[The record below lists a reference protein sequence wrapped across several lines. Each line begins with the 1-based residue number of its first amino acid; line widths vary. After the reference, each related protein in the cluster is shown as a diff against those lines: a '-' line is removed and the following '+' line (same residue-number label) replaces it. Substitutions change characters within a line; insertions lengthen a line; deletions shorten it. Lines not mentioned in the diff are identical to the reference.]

1 MSIEKVILP
10 IKINEIVSI
19 ISTKKK
25 LSIADAMSYLYTSN
39 FYNKLFDVNSKWWY
53 MSGLNLFA
61 ELEKEKKKIK
71 QSNSEQKKE
80 QFFAIFCVEN
90 YRLLNKMEVNKMDAF
105 EVHALFKNLGVY
117 DFLTTNYEVLHTQ
130 SEEYILNEISIY
142 IKKQKKQKKP
152 LHSSTLKNI

>member
-90 YRLLNKMEVNKMDAF
+90 YRLLNKMEAI

-142 IKKQKKQKKP
+142 IKKQLDK
-152 LHSSTLKNI
+152 